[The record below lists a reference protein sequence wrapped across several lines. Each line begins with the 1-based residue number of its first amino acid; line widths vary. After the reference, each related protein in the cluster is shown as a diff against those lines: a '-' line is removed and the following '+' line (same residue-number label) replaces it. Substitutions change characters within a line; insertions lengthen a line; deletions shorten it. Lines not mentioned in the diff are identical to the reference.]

1 MAMIL
6 FFMTLIVLG
15 SLIHKN
21 QIFGHVN
28 MVKRVNA
35 TAILQNGMKLA
46 FLNITMMEYLKFVKS
61 FGTC

>member
-15 SLIHKN
+15 SLIPKN

-35 TAILQNGMKLA
+35 IAILQNGMKLA
-46 FLNITMMEYLKFVKS
+46 FLKITMMEYLKFVKS
-61 FGTC
+61 FGIC